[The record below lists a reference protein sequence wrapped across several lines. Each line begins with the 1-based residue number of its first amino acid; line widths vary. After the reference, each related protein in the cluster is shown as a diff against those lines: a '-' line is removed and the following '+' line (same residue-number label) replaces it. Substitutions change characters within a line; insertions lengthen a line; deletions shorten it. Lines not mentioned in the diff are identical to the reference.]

1 MLTPIINLLLSLSL
15 SLSLSLG
22 IVTASMEQ
30 ANVRI
35 VPQGQGP
42 AVVQPT
48 EAPVVPPEVVLPGA
62 EEYSEIGRGASGDA
76 VIALQA
82 RLTELGYYTGRETG
96 KMDSATQLAFK
107 KFEKANGFNANGVA
121 SPEEQAV
128 LYSEQA
134 VAAE

>member
-22 IVTASMEQ
+22 IVTAGMEQ

-35 VPQGQGP
+35 VPQGQGT

-48 EAPVVPPEVVLPGA
+48 EVPEVVLPGA

-76 VIALQA
+76 VIALQV
-82 RLTELGYYTGRETG
+82 RLTELGYYSGKETG
-96 KMDSATQLAFK
+96 KMDSATQLAYK
-107 KFEKANGFNANGVA
+107 KFERANGFNANGVA

>member
-22 IVTASMEQ
+22 IVTAGMEQ

-35 VPQGQGP
+35 VPQGQGT

-48 EAPVVPPEVVLPGA
+48 EAPEVVLPGA
-62 EEYSEIGRGASGDA
+62 EEYTEIGRGASGDA
-76 VIALQA
+76 VIALQV
-82 RLTELGYYTGRETG
+82 RLTELGYYSGKETG
-96 KMDSATQLAFK
+96 KMDSATQLAYK
-107 KFEKANGFNANGVA
+107 KFERANGFNANGVA